1 MELVMRRIP
10 AKEAKNQL
18 GEHIDAAQREA
29 VVITK
34 HGRPAAAIVSIEE
47 LAQIPRYHSIAA
59 GRHAKHEA
67 KPESQRVKRVMQWYG
82 ALKGTFGSVSEI
94 DESIARDRASWDR

>member
-1 MELVMRRIP
+1 LVRRVP

-47 LAQIPRYHSIAA
+47 LAQIPRYHAIAA
-59 GRHAKHEA
+59 DRRTGRDA
-67 KPESQRVKRVMQWYG
+67 KPESQRAKKIMKWYG
-82 ALKGTFGSVSEI
+82 ALKGTFGTASEI
-94 DESIARDRASWDR
+94 DERIARDRATWDR